1 MPTFEFRIINPN
13 SGRKIKRIKKA
24 FDEEQLVELLA
35 TDGLAPLD
43 VKIIPDE
50 PASEAQL
57 GLMRAKMLHIP
68 AGVTKDEASSL
79 LDNFFERRSVAE
91 PKDFDIARKMRVDVN
106 QYANKK
112 RLFYSIF
119 IDLTRQADM
128 QRLGAWYAY
137 RVYRSGCNHDRSDAI
152 SDPLDARF
160 SAIGALI
167 AADAKLVSSLKRA
180 VTSSSVHFRWFGI
193 FVAPDGASLQ
203 GEGTHSEVYK
213 FVANQLS
220 NNGLLKLQ
228 AKSANAKP
236 ISDRGVQQHVYQQS
250 GWQADASTT
259 KKKFGFWTA
268 VELIAILLGL
278 YWVAKW
284 VFS

>member
-24 FDEEQLVELLA
+24 FDEEKLVELLA
-35 TDGLAPLD
+35 KDGLAPLD
-43 VKIIPDE
+43 VKVIPDE

-57 GLMRAKMLHIP
+57 GLMRAKMLNIP

-91 PKDFDIARKMRVDVN
+91 PKDFEVARKMRVNIN
-106 QYANKK
+106 QYANKR

-119 IDLTRQADM
+119 IDLTQQGDM

-137 RVYRSGCNHDRSDAI
+137 RVYRSGCDRDQSDAV
-152 SDPLDARF
+152 SDPLDMRF

-167 AADAKLVSSLKRA
+167 AADAKLVASLKRA
-180 VTSSSVHFRWFGI
+180 VSSSTVHFRWFGI
-193 FVAPDGASLQ
+193 FEAPDGTSLQ
-203 GEGTHSEVYK
+203 GDGTHSEIYK

-220 NNGLLKLQ
+220 DNGLLKQQVKLT
-228 AKSANAKP
+228 SANPNSGRVAQRH
-236 ISDRGVQQHVYQQS
+236 DYQQS
-250 GWQADASTT
+250 GWQADVSSAT
-259 KKKFGFWTA
+259 KKFGFWSV

-284 VFS
+284 LFS

>member
-13 SGRKIKRIKKA
+13 SGRKIKRIIKA

-35 TDGLAPLD
+35 KDGLVPLD
-43 VKIIPDE
+43 VETIPDE

-91 PKDFDIARKMRVDVN
+91 PKDFEVARKMRVDVN
-106 QYANKK
+106 QYTNKK

-119 IDLTRQADM
+119 IDLTQQGDM

-137 RVYRSGCNHDRSDAI
+137 RVYRSGCDRDQSDAV
-152 SDPLDARF
+152 SDPLDMRF

-167 AADAKLVSSLKRA
+167 AADAKLVASLKRA
-180 VTSSSVHFRWFGI
+180 ITSSSVHFRWFGI
-193 FVAPDGASLQ
+193 FEAPDGTSLQ
-203 GEGTHSEVYK
+203 GDGTHSEIYK
-213 FVANQLS
+213 FVANQLGS
-220 NNGLLKLQ
+220 NGLFKLQ
-228 AKSANAKP
+228 TKP
-236 ISDRGVQQHVYQQS
+236 ISNKLNSGRSVEQSTYQQS

-259 KKKFGFWTA
+259 KKKFGFWSA

-284 VFS
+284 LFS

>member
-13 SGRKIKRIKKA
+13 SGRKIKRTKKA
-24 FDEEQLVELLA
+24 FDEEQLVEMLA
-35 TDGLAPLD
+35 KDGLAPLD

-91 PKDFDIARKMRVDVN
+91 PKDFEIARKMRVDVN

-119 IDLTRQADM
+119 IDLTQQGDM

-137 RVYRSGCNHDRSDAI
+137 RVYRSECDRERSDVI
-152 SDPLDARF
+152 SDPLDIRF
-160 SAIGALI
+160 SAIGTLI

-180 VTSSSVHFRWFGI
+180 ITNSSVHFRWFGKYE
-193 FVAPDGASLQ
+193 APDGTSLQ
-203 GEGTHSEVYK
+203 GEGTYSEVYK

-220 NNGLLKLQ
+220 DHGLLKQ
-228 AKSANAKP
+228 QVKSASAEPN
-236 ISDRGVQQHVYQQS
+236 SDRVVKQHTYQQS
-250 GWQADASTT
+250 GWQADVSSTT
-259 KKKFGFWTA
+259 KKFGFWSV
-268 VELIAILLGL
+268 VELIAILIGL

-284 VFS
+284 LFS

>member
-79 LDNFFERRSVAE
+79 LDNFFERRSIAE
-91 PKDFDIARKMRVDVN
+91 PKDFEVARKMRVDVN

-119 IDLTRQADM
+119 IDLTQQGDM

-137 RVYRSGCNHDRSDAI
+137 RVYRSGCDRDQSDAV
-152 SDPLDARF
+152 SDPLDMRF

-167 AADAKLVSSLKRA
+167 AADAKLVASLKRA

-193 FVAPDGASLQ
+193 FEAPDGTSLQ
-203 GEGTHSEVYK
+203 GDGIHSEVYK
-213 FVANQLS
+213 FVANHLS
-220 NNGLLKLQ
+220 DCGLLKQ
-228 AKSANAKP
+228 QVKSASANPNSGRVAQRH
-236 ISDRGVQQHVYQQS
+236 DHQQS
-250 GWQADASTT
+250 GWQAEASTT
-259 KKKFGFWTA
+259 KKKFGFWSA
-268 VELIAILLGL
+268 VELLAILLGL

-284 VFS
+284 LFS